1 MLLEA
6 ARMDDGHCMYR
17 LAHADAF
24 SLAHV
29 HARLAHADAF
39 SLALVHARHAHA
51 GAFSLALVHA
61 RLAHADAFSLAHAR
75 LVYELGGFRRADV
88 TCSEIR
94 QVQEG

>member
-6 ARMDDGHCMYR
+6 ARVDDGHCMYR

-39 SLALVHARHAHA
+39 SLA
-51 GAFSLALVHA
+51 
-61 RLAHADAFSLAHAR
+61 HAR
-75 LVYELGGFRRADV
+75 LVYKLGGFRRADV